1 MADPYQ
7 ALRDA
12 IAAGPTP
19 GPRSTKGPSRPR
31 PEAPEGGDFAVTD
44 RDGEIIAE
52 AFRRVGRDEDA
63 VRPAAANAALM
74 AAADPDTIRALLDER
89 DALREALQY
98 LLFVSKPFHRP
109 TDELGWAAV
118 EQAEAA
124 IATGGQS

>member
-1 MADPYQ
+1 MTDRYQ

-19 GPRSTKGPSRPR
+19 GPRSTKGPSRSR
-31 PEAPEGGDFAVTD
+31 PESPEGGDFAVMD

-74 AAADPDTIRALLDER
+74 AAADPDTIRALLGER
-89 DALREALQY
+89 DALREALQG
-98 LLFVSKPFHRP
+98 LRDALPSATTHPAIQ
-109 TDELGWAAV
+109 AAR
-118 EQAEAA
+118 AA
-124 IATGGQS
+124 LAIGSQS